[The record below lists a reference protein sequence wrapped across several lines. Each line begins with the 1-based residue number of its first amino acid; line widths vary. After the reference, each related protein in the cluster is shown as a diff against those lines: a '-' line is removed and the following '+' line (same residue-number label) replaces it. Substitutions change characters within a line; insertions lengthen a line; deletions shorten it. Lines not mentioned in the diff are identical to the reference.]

1 MSGRQTRKKIIVSK
15 SNRAG
20 VLFPVAR
27 IKRYLKQT
35 ILKKRISAAAPVYQA
50 AVLEYLTGNT
60 RREIYEK
67 LCNNVWEIY
76 IAVLES
82 FVAEVLELAGN
93 AAKDNKRAR
102 INPRHVL
109 LAVANDD
116 ELKTV
121 LWFTVRFKIADITKQ
136 RVEKLRC

>member
-1 MSGRQTRKKIIVSK
+1 MYSQYSTKRILLKPYKMSGRQTRKRIIVSK

-60 RREIYEK
+60 LREIYEK
-67 LCNNVWEIY
+67 LCNNV
-76 IAVLES
+76 
-82 FVAEVLELAGN
+82 
-93 AAKDNKRAR
+93 
-102 INPRHVL
+102 
-109 LAVANDD
+109 
-116 ELKTV
+116 
-121 LWFTVRFKIADITKQ
+121 
-136 RVEKLRC
+136 